1 MSSADDQSA
10 PRSEGSELDLGVDA
24 AEAKQAEEQTEELLR
39 EHDTASRFRTNLGL
53 WAWIVGGLSV
63 ALTVFHLYTGIF
75 GSRTSLIQGAI
86 HLGGATSVIYLLYP
100 ASKRL
105 SLTNGVPWYDAV
117 LSVLGLGVNLFI
129 VVEYSHLTSNLVQIM
144 GFRDIDYIV
153 GALGIVLVLE
163 ATRRCVGLP
172 IVIIALS
179 AIGYSIL
186 IVGQSWQNYVVGTFF
201 TARSGIFGTPIQ
213 VSSTFI
219 FLFLL
224 FAVVLIRTNIGVFF
238 NDLAFRLAGRYTG
251 GPAKAAV
258 AASGLQGMISG
269 SSVANTVASG
279 SFTIP
284 IMKKAGFK
292 PHVAGATEA
301 TASTGGQLM
310 PPIMGAAAF
319 IMAEYTGIPYSEI
332 IVIAIIPAALYF
344 LGVFLSVHFDAK
356 RNGVRGLPVT
366 ALPSWMSLIRRA
378 DLILPLVVIVWM
390 MLDGFSPARAA
401 LWGVAVAF
409 LLSFVRKST
418 RLSFTGIVKTLEAG
432 ARTALPVIA
441 ACATAGIVAGTVTST
456 GLGGRLGRS
465 VIDIAQGN
473 FLLVLLMTMLA
484 CLVLGM
490 GLPTTANYVVT
501 ATVAAPILYNNFDV
515 PLIAAHMFVF
525 FFGILADITPPVCLA
540 AYAGS
545 GIANSNPLRTGVT
558 AIKLAIAGFLI
569 PFVFVLEPSLLLE
582 GSIGELIP
590 ALVTLILGMTAIAA
604 ALAGY
609 LLGRA
614 RKVERATLIVGGV
627 LMVYPVIWISA
638 IGLALAALVVL
649 LQAIRRSAGG
659 GDTGGAGERQ
669 ETPTTA

>member
-1 MSSADDQSA
+1 
-10 PRSEGSELDLGVDA
+10 
-24 AEAKQAEEQTEELLR
+24 
-39 EHDTASRFRTNLGL
+39 
-53 WAWIVGGLSV
+53 
-63 ALTVFHLYTGIF
+63 
-75 GSRTSLIQGAI
+75 
-86 HLGGATSVIYLLYP
+86 
-100 ASKRL
+100 
-105 SLTNGVPWYDAV
+105 
-117 LSVLGLGVNLFI
+117 
-129 VVEYSHLTSNLVQIM
+129 
-144 GFRDIDYIV
+144 FRDIDYIV

-284 IMKKAGFK
+284 IVKKAGFK

-356 RNGVRGLPVT
+356 RNGGKGLPVT

-378 DLILPLVVIVWM
+378 DLILPLVAIVWM
-390 MLDGFSPARAA
+390 LLDASPPARPAELRAQLPPPVLHRHRHDPRGRCPHRAA
-401 LWGVAVAF
+401 RDRGLRHRGH
-409 LLSFVRKST
+409 R
-418 RLSFTGIVKTLEAG
+418 RRHRDQHGPG
-432 ARTALPVIA
+432 RQ
-441 ACATAGIVAGTVTST
+441 AGTLGDRHRPGQLPT
-456 GLGGRLGRS
+456 GAADDHAGLPGAGYGTADHRQLCGHRDRRRADPLQQFRRPADRRAHVRVLLRDPGRHHPAGVPGRLCRIRDRELEPAAHRGDGHQAGHR
-465 VIDIAQGN
+465 
-473 FLLVLLMTMLA
+473 
-484 CLVLGM
+484 
-490 GLPTTANYVVT
+490 GLP
-501 ATVAAPILYNNFDV
+501 
-515 PLIAAHMFVF
+515 H
-525 FFGILADITPPVCLA
+525 
-540 AYAGS
+540 
-545 GIANSNPLRTGVT
+545 PLRVR
-558 AIKLAIAGFLI
+558 
-569 PFVFVLEPSLLLE
+569 P
-582 GSIGELIP
+582 
-590 ALVTLILGMTAIAA
+590 
-604 ALAGY
+604 
-609 LLGRA
+609 R
-614 RKVERATLIVGGV
+614 
-627 LMVYPVIWISA
+627 
-638 IGLALAALVVL
+638 
-649 LQAIRRSAGG
+649 
-659 GDTGGAGERQ
+659 
-669 ETPTTA
+669 

>member
-1 MSSADDQSA
+1 MNAADHRPA
-10 PRSEGSELDLGVDA
+10 PRPEDSELDLEVDA
-24 AEAKQAEEQTEELLR
+24 AGAKQAEEQAEELLR
-39 EHDTASRFRTNLGL
+39 EHDTASRYRTDLGL
-53 WAWIVGGLSV
+53 WAWVVGGLSV
-63 ALTVFHLYTGIF
+63 ALTIFHLYTGIF

-558 AIKLAIAGFLI
+558 AIKLAIAAFLI
-569 PFVFVLEPSLLLE
+569 PFVLVLEPSLLLE

-649 LQAIRRSAGG
+649 LQVIRRSAGG

-669 ETPTTA
+669 ETPAAA

>member
-1 MSSADDQSA
+1 MIRSNSRGDLDSSAVTASA
-10 PRSEGSELDLGVDA
+10 VTAEDSVHTQKQADEILRDHDTSSRYRTDLGW
-24 AEAKQAEEQTEELLR
+24 
-39 EHDTASRFRTNLGL
+39 
-53 WAWIVGGLSV
+53 WAWVVGIISILF
-63 ALTVFHLYTGIF
+63 TVYHLYAALERPFNTWIHSAF
-75 GSRTSLIQGAI
+75 
-86 HLGGATSVIYLLYP
+86 HLGGGTALIFLLYP
-100 ASKRL
+100 AARKLLRPTSSRKRWY
-105 SLTNGVPWYDAV
+105 SIFIRSGKGVPWYDAGLAALALYCNFYLYFEYERLTGNAV
-117 LSVLGLGVNLFI
+117 QVLGHTTWDY
-129 VVEYSHLTSNLVQIM
+129 VVAT
-144 GFRDIDYIV
+144 
-153 GALGIVLVLE
+153 LGILLVLE
-163 ATRRCVGLP
+163 GTRRCVGIP
-172 IVIIALS
+172 IIIIAAVAIIYAVYGNYSPIFTHAGMSWEIFSRNMFLS
-179 AIGYSIL
+179 TGA
-186 IVGQSWQNYVVGTFF
+186 
-201 TARSGIFGTPIQ
+201 GIFSTPIQ
-213 VSSTFI
+213 VSSQFI
-219 FLFLL
+219 FLFLF
-224 FAVVLIRTNIGVFF
+224 FAVVLLRTNIGQFF
-238 NDLAFRLAGRYTG
+238 NDLAFRAAGRYTG

-258 AASGLQGMISG
+258 VASGLQGMVSG
-269 SSVANTVASG
+269 SAVANTVASG

-284 IMKKAGFK
+284 MMKKAGFK
-292 PHVAGATEA
+292 PHVAAATEA

-310 PPIMGAAAF
+310 PPIMGSAAF
-319 IMAEYTGIPYSEI
+319 IMAQNVPDVTYNDI
-332 IVIAIIPAALYF
+332 IIIAIIPAILYF
-344 LGVFLSVHFDAK
+344 LGAFLSVHFDAK
-356 RNGVRGLPVT
+356 RNMLRGMPVEE
-366 ALPSWMSLIRRA
+366 LPSWRSLLTRI
-378 DLILPLVVIVWM
+378 DLLLPLIVIVTT
-390 MLDGFSPARAA
+390 LVIGFTPMRAA
-401 LWGVAVAF
+401 LLGIATAF
-409 LLSFVRKST
+409 LLSFVRAST
-418 RLSFTGIVKTLEAG
+418 RLGLRGMVDMLIDA

-614 RKVERATLIVGGV
+614 RKVERATLIVG
-627 LMVYPVIWISA
+627 A
-638 IGLALAALVVL
+638 C
-649 LQAIRRSAGG
+649 
-659 GDTGGAGERQ
+659 
-669 ETPTTA
+669 